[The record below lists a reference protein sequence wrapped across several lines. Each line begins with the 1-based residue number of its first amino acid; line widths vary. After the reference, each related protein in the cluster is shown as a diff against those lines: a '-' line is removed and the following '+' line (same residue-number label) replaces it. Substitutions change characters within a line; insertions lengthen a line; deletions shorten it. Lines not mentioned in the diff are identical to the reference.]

1 MLGMKNAGREKSGYE
16 KAGYEMLALGMKK
29 PGCEKSGYE
38 KSWVGKTQCE
48 SDGMK
53 YQGVKIFNMKVTKS
67 YVFYFN
73 CGVFSQL
80 NLVALKFVTISSADE
95 TYSVHNILTHMVT

>member
-53 YQGVKIFNMKVTKS
+53 YQGVKIFSMKVTKS

-80 NLVALKFVTISSADE
+80 NLVALKFVTISSADD